1 MFYVSLS
8 ASKEIIFTLKR
19 TEKTLFLSSVITALP
34 LFSSLG
40 LYSAKQY
47 ELTVPNVDL
56 VLEGVRPYLMADG
69 GNVDIVSVEDG
80 VVSLKLEAGV
90 RKWLQN
96 WIFQCLGKG
105 KQEENTNGGDDG

>member
-80 VVSLKLEAGV
+80 VVSLKLEAGPT
-90 RKWLQN
+90 RKLTASGTGV
-96 WIFQCLGKG
+96 ICLHPVGHG
-105 KQEENTNGGDDG
+105 